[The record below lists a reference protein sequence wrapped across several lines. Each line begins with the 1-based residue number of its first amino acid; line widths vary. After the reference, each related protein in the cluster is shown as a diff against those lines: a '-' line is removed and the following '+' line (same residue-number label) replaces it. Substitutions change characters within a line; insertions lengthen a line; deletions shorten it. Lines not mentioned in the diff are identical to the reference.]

1 MAHVVFASTQQTPD
15 RGSAVAHGRGP
26 EKVFGGRHD
35 DLSIVKGRR
44 STRPSR
50 DRHEAG
56 TVRKSPRSPPIARGR
71 ALGTID
77 ELRAQATAFARPT
90 GDRSSAWNQALR
102 LGALRDDLR
111 TRNADASVR
120 AVARRAQSSPGRVGE
135 LLQAYDTFKDI
146 VLLWGQEAEGVLY
159 NLSFRSL
166 RSVARIPSV
175 FARMRELRRLSNVA
189 QRSERPHH
197 EGPGEHEDHP

>member
-1 MAHVVFASTQQTPD
+1 MVEVPKKCS
-15 RGSAVAHGRGP
+15 VADMTTSPLSKADEARVRVAIATKPGP
-26 EKVFGGRHD
+26 SESLL
-35 DLSIVKGRR
+35 DL
-44 STRPSR
+44 RPLL
-50 DRHEAG
+50 AG
-56 TVRKSPRSPPIARGR
+56 

-146 VLLWGQEAEGVLY
+146 VLLSGQEAEGVLY